1 MSRYFL
7 GSVPRDDPSPTVE
20 EDEDS
25 ASDWSAA
32 TPTRPRENIPSSE
45 QYESS
50 DGHISCILSPL
61 DRNIVIP
68 DQSDEPPIP
77 VVLDPT
83 EILLRRY
90 RPESFNNSA
99 ASSAANSTTA
109 KVSSADSESNN
120 TSNFTNN
127 LANNTT
133 VTADD
138 PFVDAVCSTPKG
150 GNSGGRFEETT
161 PTRAP
166 PVPRQAEESYKLSSS
181 PPKATTAEKL
191 TSTTA
196 ATATASIEGLSSQ
209 LDILDDLDDD
219 DIDFALTQ
227 HTQKKNDSKPPP
239 NPVVKK
245 ETATPVLKDI
255 EDLQK
260 MRGSPVKLS
269 KPSLGS
275 RIPPLVIGV
284 KKVDVKSFID
294 DLEDEDFDS
303 DLELEFTQLQAKK
316 KPRLQAS
323 RYKLVTDH
331 VMSQRT
337 HKENALPVEIDYKR
351 DDVLRFRIVE
361 VEESSTQ
368 IALVVEDNKAQ
379 QQRVALRGCWMRAV
393 PCVGDICH
401 LIDES
406 SSDEMDLD
414 FEMDFDYVVDDMKG
428 DMLFILN
435 PDTLVTCTAVA
446 EAHQCTRNVVLKNKM
461 QGPRGIGSIFALLG
475 VIIHE
480 TIQMCFGAVR
490 YDAEF
495 VESCAETVTKAN
507 MDGVM
512 LSGESYESV
521 LAKIKDRLPS
531 IVGWFKEYMRQT
543 PSAVAI
549 ENRTGK
555 KRTLAITKVV
565 DVEEEI
571 WSPRYGIKG
580 KIDATIE
587 VREGHHRYLVP
598 LEVKTGKSTTHIPHR
613 SQTALYTLM
622 LHDRYSCPIN
632 FGVLYYS
639 AASETLVIP
648 AVKDEI
654 HNLLA
659 IRNEVASFMRQG
671 SRDMPDVIYDQGQCD
686 RCFQKSEC
694 MVYYRLYD
702 TYVKESRGE
711 DGGATANK
719 ARFLQETE
727 HVTEKDSQFFNH
739 WDSLL
744 AKEGSDTAVLK
755 REVWTMLS
763 KDREKEGR

>member
-1 MSRYFL
+1 M
-7 GSVPRDDPSPTVE
+7 
-20 EDEDS
+20 
-25 ASDWSAA
+25 
-32 TPTRPRENIPSSE
+32 
-45 QYESS
+45 
-50 DGHISCILSPL
+50 
-61 DRNIVIP
+61 IP

-99 ASSAANSTTA
+99 ASSAANSTTVKA
-109 KVSSADSESNN
+109 SSAGSDANA

-127 LANNTT
+127 LDLNTT
-133 VTADD
+133 VIADD
-138 PFVDAVCSTPKG
+138 PFVEAVCSTPKG
-150 GNSGGRFEETT
+150 RDISGRFEETT
-161 PTRAP
+161 PTRGPPAP
-166 PVPRQAEESYKLSSS
+166 KPEESYKLSSS
-181 PPKATTAEKL
+181 PPKATAEKP
-191 TSTTA
+191 SITT
-196 ATATASIEGLSSQ
+196 SIEGLSSQ

-227 HTQKKNDSKPPP
+227 HTQKKKEVKLTQPTI
-239 NPVVKK
+239 KK
-245 ETATPVLKDI
+245 ETDIHVLKDI
-255 EDLQK
+255 EDLK
-260 MRGSPVKLS
+260 KTRGSPIKLS
-269 KPSLGS
+269 KASMGS
-275 RIPPLVIGV
+275 NIRPLTEV

-303 DLELEFTQLQAKK
+303 DLELEFTQVRAKK
-316 KPRLQAS
+316 KPRLQTS

-368 IALVVEDNKAQ
+368 IALVVEDSKAQ
-379 QQRVALRGCWMRAV
+379 QHRVALRGCWMRAI

-406 SSDEMDLD
+406 SNDDMDLD
-414 FEMDFDYVVDDMKG
+414 FEMDFDYIVDDMKG

-446 EAHQCTRNVVLKNKM
+446 EAHQCTRNVVLKDKM

-507 MDGVM
+507 MDGIM
-512 LSGESYESV
+512 LSGESFDSV
-521 LAKIKDRLPS
+521 FAKIKDRLPN
-531 IVGWFKEYMRQT
+531 IVEWFREYMRQT

-587 VREGHHRYLVP
+587 VREGNHRYLVP

-622 LHDRYSCPIN
+622 LHDRYTCPIN

-639 AASETLVIP
+639 ATSETLVIP

-702 TYVKESRGE
+702 TYLKEYMGE

-739 WDSLL
+739 WDALL

-763 KDREKEGR
+763 KDREREGR